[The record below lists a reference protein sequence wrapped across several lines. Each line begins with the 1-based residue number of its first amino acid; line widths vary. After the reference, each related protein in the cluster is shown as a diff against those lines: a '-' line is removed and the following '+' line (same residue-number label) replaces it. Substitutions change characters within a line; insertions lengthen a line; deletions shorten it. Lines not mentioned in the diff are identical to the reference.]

1 MPEAAISGCIL
12 AGGAGRRL
20 GGRDKGFLE
29 LAHKPLIEYVVTR
42 FEPQVHELMISAN
55 RNPQAYRCYTD
66 NVIADS
72 FGDYAGPLA
81 GLAAALRACKHELL
95 AIAPCD
101 SPFIPTCLVQR
112 LHMALGEACADIA
125 VVRCNG
131 RLQPVFALLR
141 TGLLPSLGAFLER
154 GERKIDSWY
163 VEHRMAA
170 VDFDDR
176 AACFVNINTAEDL
189 AAAEAT
195 LS

>member
-1 MPEAAISGCIL
+1 MLERPISGCIL

-20 GGRDKGFLE
+20 GGRDKGFLK
-29 LAHKPLIEYVVTR
+29 LANKPLIEHVVTR

-55 RNPQAYRCYTD
+55 RNPRAYRRYTD
-66 NVIADS
+66 KIVADG
-72 FGDYAGPLA
+72 FGDFAGPLA
-81 GLAAALRACKHELL
+81 GLAAALGACTHELL

-112 LHMALGEACADIA
+112 LHVALGEACADVA
-125 VVRCNG
+125 VVRCDG

-141 TGLLPSLGAFLER
+141 TGLLPSLDAFLQR
-154 GERKIDSWY
+154 GERKIDRWY
-163 VEHRMAA
+163 TEHRVAA

-189 AAAEAT
+189 AAAETT